1 MPAQTGWCWQRQVTR
16 ERLEWLGRQDL
27 KVHKGSQGPQ
37 VHLDLREYQEYRG
50 CKVLRPLWQ
59 DQQDQQ
65 DRRDRRV
72 QQDRRD

>member
-1 MPAQTGWCWQRQVTR
+1 MIR

-37 VHLDLREYQEYRG
+37 VHLDLREYQDHRG
-50 CKVLRPLWQ
+50 YKVLRPLWQ
-59 DQQDQQ
+59 DQQGQRDQQDQQ